1 MYRFKKL
8 YKLKQ
13 DKIPKHMIVK
23 LLNTKDNNKILKTA
37 GQCWEENPDYLQ
49 KSNLTLTGDL
59 SVKE

>member
-23 LLNTKDNNKILKTA
+23 LLNTKDNNKID
-37 GQCWEENPDYLQ
+37 PDLGTWG
-49 KSNLTLTGDL
+49 S
-59 SVKE
+59 